1 MKLIY
6 THENLILVV
15 HAKNLL
21 EQQGLLV
28 TLKNEFARGAVGD
41 ISALSAWPEVWVMN
55 DEDYEAAVK
64 IIREAT
70 VDNSPESWVCK
81 TCNEENDGSFDFC
94 WNCEGD
100 KSKHIVK

>member
-6 THENLILVV
+6 THENLVLVV

-21 EQQGLLV
+21 EQQGLPAI
-28 TLKNEFARGAVGD
+28 LKNEFARGAVGD

-55 DEDYEAAVK
+55 DADYDAAVK
-64 IIREAT
+64 IIREA
-70 VDNSPESWVCK
+70 VMESHSGSWTCT

-94 WNCEGD
+94 WSCETA
-100 KSKHIVK
+100 KVS